1 MDIKANNVLL
11 SQSLVCEACSPAGP
25 CTGISVYYSG
35 LHRAMGAWSAR
46 GRQSLQQVG
55 APMAPGAG
63 GGQEKSDVTG
73 MEKSDVTGMEK
84 EPQPSP
90 SSSLSSRA
98 GLAETLSRFILILSR
113 GAELGL
119 RAAWGARVPRGAES
133 AWKSRGRQLF
143 PLGRLPIS
151 LQPEPR
157 RPSDFLHVSEAGMG
171 RVIRG
176 ACDTPGPHS

>member
-63 GGQEKSDVTG
+63 GGQ
-73 MEKSDVTGMEK
+73 EKSDVTGMEK